1 MSAFTRTQNVMDDP
15 DDWAAAHPTETPD
28 SDPEVTSDRR
38 QWAELDLGSAVG
50 QVTAGLDLLDKTV
63 ASSVDRWLI
72 DTLEYGHA
80 AELVDWLQAAKRRL
94 AVVEAYVAREL
105 IKDPGTPDKI
115 ELPDGRIAEV
125 LRGATRKAWDHSAWQ
140 GDVRKA
146 VLGDGSAELVDP
158 ATGEPV
164 NVHDLLA
171 AVQAVHSSAGPKA
184 TALKALGLSAGDYC
198 ETLPGTIS
206 VKISAPASETPTTI
220 QEN

>member
-15 DDWAAAHPTETPD
+15 DDWATAHPKAEVDAAFVPNIVND
-28 SDPEVTSDRR
+28 LGYAVGEVTEGLNALDR
-38 QWAELDLGSAVG
+38 S
-50 QVTAGLDLLDKTV
+50 V
-63 ASSVDRWLI
+63 ASSVDHWLN

-80 AELVDWLQAAKRRL
+80 AELVGWLQDARRRL
-94 AVVEAYVAREL
+94 AVVEAYVAREM
-105 IKDPGTPDKI
+105 IKDPGCPDKI

-140 GDVRKA
+140 HDVRAA
-146 VLGDGSAELVDP
+146 VLTQQGVDP
-158 ATGEPV
+158 DATIVDAATGEAVPM
-164 NVHDLLA
+164 HGILS
-171 AVQAVHSSAGPKA
+171 AVQGVHSSAGPKT